1 MRDVKAEVDSGVRFL
16 LKFSADRTLVSTI
29 CHAVDVLKA
38 LERTTKRIKE
48 HMLEHNED
56 RSHLIL
62 W

>member
-1 MRDVKAEVDSGVRFL
+1 MRDVKAEVNLGFRFL

-29 CHAVDVLKA
+29 SHAVDVLKA
-38 LERTTKRIKE
+38 LERTTKRIEE
-48 HMLEHNED
+48 HVLEHNED